1 MKHTFLLALACVT
14 LNVTAQFS
22 KTLILQPDSC
32 QGKDAVIGD
41 CVSCGNPNANFGN
54 HDDFLAASWTVG
66 GNPSNTRALL
76 AFDLS
81 AIPAGAPIISAQLSL
96 YHNPS
101 SLSGNIGHSQNGG
114 SNAGWL
120 KRISTAWDEM
130 TVTWNNQPSTTT
142 QNQVNLSASSSNT
155 QDYLNI
161 DVQALIQDMVNAP
174 GQNNGFMLQLQTE
187 SPLRSLLFASSD
199 HANSALHPRLV
210 VVYEDTTAAECISLQ
225 PHNTSCDNGID
236 AVIGDCVSCGNPNS
250 NFGSHDDMIVASWT
264 VGGNPS
270 NTRALLNFDLSA
282 VPANAVITSASLSL
296 YHNPNSL
303 SGNIGHSQNGGS
315 NAAWLRRVTS
325 AWTEYGVTWNSQPT
339 TSTQNQVVLP
349 ASNSTTEDYLNID
362 VAALVQDIVSNPAQS
377 FGMMIQLQT
386 ESPQRSLLFASS
398 DHANPARHPQLD
410 VCYTFSTGTRDV
422 SSSSAFAM
430 YPNPTKGSF
439 RLKFSA
445 GAERYTVSI
454 YNAYG
459 ALVYETELQ
468 TEEAIIQTPLSA
480 GLYTVRAVGA
490 GTGYMQKLVVE

>member
-1 MKHTFLLALACVT
+1 
-14 LNVTAQFS
+14 
-22 KTLILQPDSC
+22 
-32 QGKDAVIGD
+32 
-41 CVSCGNPNANFGN
+41 
-54 HDDFLAASWTVG
+54 
-66 GNPSNTRALL
+66 
-76 AFDLS
+76 
-81 AIPAGAPIISAQLSL
+81 
-96 YHNPS
+96 
-101 SLSGNIGHSQNGG
+101 
-114 SNAGWL
+114 
-120 KRISTAWDEM
+120 M

-142 QNQVNLSASSSNT
+142 QNQVSLSASGSNT
-155 QDYLNI
+155 QNYLNI
-161 DVQALIQDMVNAP
+161 DVQALVQDMVNAA

-199 HANSALHPRLV
+199 HANSALHPRLE
-210 VVYEDTTAAECISLQ
+210 VVYDDTTASECISLQ
-225 PHNTSCDNGID
+225 PHNTPCDNGID

-282 VPANAVITSASLSL
+282 IPANAVITSASLSL

-315 NAAWLRRVTS
+315 NAAWLRRITS
-325 AWTEYGVTWNSQPT
+325 AWTEYGVTWNSQPS

-349 ASNSTTEDYLNID
+349 ASNSTTEDYLNVD
-362 VAALVQDIVSNPAQS
+362 VAALVQDLVSNPAQS
-377 FGMMIQLQT
+377 FGMLIQLQT

-398 DHANPARHPQLD
+398 DHANPALHPQLA
-410 VCYTFSTGTRDV
+410 VCYTFSTGT
-422 SSSSAFAM
+422 SEITKSPAFRL
-430 YPNPTKGSF
+430 YPNPTKGMF
-439 RLKFSA
+439 HLKLFS

-459 ALVYETELQ
+459 ALVYETELH
-468 TEEAIIQTPLSA
+468 TEEATIQTPLSA